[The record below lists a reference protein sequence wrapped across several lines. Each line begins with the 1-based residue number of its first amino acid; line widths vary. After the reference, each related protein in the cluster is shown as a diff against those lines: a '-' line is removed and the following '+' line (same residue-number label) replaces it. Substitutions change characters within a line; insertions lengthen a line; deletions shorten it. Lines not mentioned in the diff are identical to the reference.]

1 MQTNLGI
8 NGFGRIGRLAT
19 RLAVERP
26 ERFALKAI
34 NASGSL
40 EFLKYNLLHD
50 SYVACFPPISAS
62 VAACGALRCAAPLP
76 CGSLILI
83 PFSSPQ
89 RSRVG
94 AVPARD

>member
-50 SYVACFPPISAS
+50 SYVTCFCFHLCFCCS
-62 VAACGALRCAAPLP
+62 LRRAAPVP